1 MATNYTNLD
10 ELRSQKRLLKQEI
23 GELEDILTFKSKKD
37 SLSVMTNGLT
47 DKFLK
52 ETEDE
57 DGEKSLA
64 LDTQN
69 IMREISFGLKET
81 ASKRN
86 VMSLANDTVQS
97 GLLETT
103 LKMGTVAL
111 VGNFAKK
118 SVMNKSWKRKL
129 VGLALIYVAP
139 YALRFLRKKLDEYQ
153 RNKTASSLEK
163 LI

>member
-1 MATNYTNLD
+1 MATKYTNLD
-10 ELRSQKRLLKQEI
+10 ELRSEKRLLKQEI

-52 ETEDE
+52 ETENE
-57 DGEKSLA
+57 EGEKTLS

-69 IMREISFGLKET
+69 IMREISSGMKET
-81 ASKRN
+81 ASKKN
-86 VMSLANDTVQS
+86 ILNLANDGVKS

-103 LKMGTVAL
+103 IKMGTVAL
-111 VGNFAKK
+111 VSNFAKK
-118 SVMNKSWKRKL
+118 SVMNKNWKRKA
-129 VGLALIYVAP
+129 VGLALVYLAP
-139 YALRFLRKKLDEYQ
+139 YALRFIRKKLDEYQ
-153 RNKTASSLEK
+153 KNKTTSSLEK

>member
-23 GELEDILTFKSKKD
+23 GDLEDILTFKSKKD
-37 SLSVMTNGLT
+37 SLSAMTNGLT

-86 VMSLANDTVQS
+86 VMGLANDTVQS

>member
-23 GELEDILTFKSKKD
+23 GDLEDILTFKSKKD

-52 ETEDE
+52 ETENE

-64 LDTQN
+64 LDTQK
-69 IMREISFGLKET
+69 IMREISVGMKET

-86 VMSLANDTVQS
+86 VMNLANDSVQS

-111 VGNFAKK
+111 VSNFAKK

>member
-10 ELRSQKRLLKQEI
+10 ELRSQKRLLKSEI
-23 GELEDILTFKSKKD
+23 EGLEDILTFKSKKE

-69 IMREISFGLKET
+69 IMREISIGMKET
-81 ASKRN
+81 ASKKN
-86 VMSLANDTVQS
+86 VMSLASDTVSS

-103 LKMGTVAL
+103 IKMGTVAL

-118 SVMNKSWKRKL
+118 SVMNKNWKRKL

-139 YALRFLRKKLDEYQ
+139 YALRFVRKKLDEYQ

>member
-23 GELEDILTFKSKKD
+23 GDLEDILTFKSKKD

-52 ETEDE
+52 ETENE

-64 LDTQN
+64 LDTQK
-69 IMREISFGLKET
+69 IMREISVGMKET

-86 VMSLANDTVQS
+86 VMNLANDSVQS

-111 VGNFAKK
+111 VSNFAKK

-139 YALRFLRKKLDEYQ
+139 YALRFLRKK
-153 RNKTASSLEK
+153 
-163 LI
+163 IG

>member
-1 MATNYTNLD
+1 MATDYTNLD
-10 ELRSQKRLLKQEI
+10 ELRSKKRLLKQEI
-23 GELEDILTFKSKKD
+23 VDMEDILTFKSKKD

-47 DKFLK
+47 DKFIK
-52 ETEDE
+52 ETTDE

-69 IMREISFGLKET
+69 IMREISLVMKEKT
-81 ASKRN
+81 SKKN
-86 VMSLANDTVQS
+86 VMGLANDSVQS

-103 LKMGTVAL
+103 LKLGAVAL
-111 VGNFAKK
+111 VSNYAKK
-118 SVMNKSWKRKL
+118 SVMNKSWKKKV

-139 YALRFLRKKLDEYQ
+139 YALRFVRKKLDEFQ

>member
-52 ETEDE
+52 ETENE

-69 IMREISFGLKET
+69 IMREISVGMKET

-86 VMSLANDTVQS
+86 VMNLANDSVQS

-111 VGNFAKK
+111 VSNFAKK
-118 SVMNKSWKRKL
+118 SVMNKSWKRKI

>member
-23 GELEDILTFKSKKD
+23 EGMEDILTFKSKKD
-37 SLSVMTNGLT
+37 SLGAMTGGFT

-52 ETEDE
+52 ETINS

-69 IMREISFGLKET
+69 IMREISTGMKEK
-81 ASKRN
+81 ASKKN
-86 VMSLANDTVQS
+86 VMGLANDSLQS

-103 LKMGTVAL
+103 LKLGTVAL
-111 VGNFAKK
+111 VSNYAKK
-118 SVMNKSWKRKL
+118 SVMNKSWKESDWSR
-129 VGLALIYVAP
+129 ID
-139 YALRFLRKKLDEYQ
+139 LRCTFSIEICEAK
-153 RNKTASSLEK
+153 AG
-163 LI
+163 

>member
-1 MATNYTNLD
+1 MATKYTNLD
-10 ELRSQKRLLKQEI
+10 ELRSEKRLLKQEI

-52 ETEDE
+52 ETENE
-57 DGEKSLA
+57 EGEKSLS

-69 IMREISFGLKET
+69 IMREISSGMKET
-81 ASKRN
+81 ASKKN
-86 VMSLANDTVQS
+86 ILNLASDGVKS

-103 LKMGTVAL
+103 IKMGTVAL
-111 VGNFAKK
+111 VSNFAKK
-118 SVMNKSWKRKL
+118 SVMNKNWKRKA
-129 VGLALIYVAP
+129 VGLALVYLAP
-139 YALRFLRKKLDEYQ
+139 YALRFIRKKLDEYQ
-153 RNKTASSLEK
+153 KNKTASSLEK